1 MINNPIKVVKMKD
14 VIEISRV
21 MITLA
26 IEKETRTMNDVITIC
41 IIDNQIK
48 LNLAQTEN
56 RNKMNISIIISH
68 DKIVSNISSI
78 TDEYQKD
85 ISEVIN
91 CSSNI
96 RYTLLKNIM
105 YCIIKI
111 CDKKTMKLIRKKGV
125 IKKLSY
131 VLERVGTAK
140 ISKAWV
146 G

>member
-1 MINNPIKVVKMKD
+1 MKD

-125 IKKLSY
+125 IKKLS
-131 VLERVGTAK
+131 
-140 ISKAWV
+140 
-146 G
+146 